1 MSALSIV
8 SFLETL
14 AASPDVTAFR
24 RRALGAAELIPGST
38 VNFSEVAAD
47 GRHATTVARE
57 DRLMEPD
64 AVAAYLELRD
74 QHPAGRRL
82 RDAGAAPRPL
92 AISQVTDEETFR
104 AANLYR
110 GLYRQLGML
119 DQLLVPIAAQD
130 RTVTLAIGRA
140 AWGFTRQELQLAGLL
155 QRVITTAHHWQLERE
170 RLLGGGP
177 DAEGDLLAALTRRQ
191 AEVMR
196 LVLSGRTNDGVARDL
211 GISTRTVAK
220 HLEAAY
226 RRLGVRTR
234 SEAAALLLGRGPGRG

>member
-1 MSALSIV
+1 MSAHSIV

-24 RRALGAAELIPGST
+24 GRALRAAELINGST

-47 GRHATTVARE
+47 GRRATTVARE
-57 DRLMEPD
+57 DRLMEPE
-64 AVAAYLELRD
+64 AVAAYLALRD
-74 QHPAGRRL
+74 EHPAGRRL
-82 RDAGAAPRPL
+82 RAPGAPARPL
-92 AISQVTDEETFR
+92 AISQVTAEDTFR
-104 AANLYR
+104 GMDLYR
-110 GLYRQLGML
+110 ALYRQLGMI
-119 DQLLVPIAAQD
+119 DQLLIPIAAQG
-130 RTVTLAIGRA
+130 RTVTLAIGRT
-140 AWGFTRQELQLAGLL
+140 AWGFSRQELQLAELL
-155 QRVITTAHHWQLERE
+155 QRVVATAYHWQMERE
-170 RLLGGGP
+170 RLLAGGP

-234 SEAAALLLGRGPGRG
+234 SEAAALLLGPGVPRR

>member
-1 MSALSIV
+1 MSAHSIV

-24 RRALGAAELIPGST
+24 GRALRAAELIPGST

-47 GRHATTVARE
+47 GRRATTVARE

-64 AVAAYLELRD
+64 AVAAYLALRD
-74 QHPAGRRL
+74 GHPAGRRL
-82 RDAGAAPRPL
+82 REAGAPRRPL
-92 AISQVTDEETFR
+92 AISQVVGEDAFR
-104 AANLYR
+104 TAALYR
-110 GLYRQLGML
+110 RLYRELGMV
-119 DQLLVPIAAQD
+119 DQLLIPVAAAD

-140 AWGFTRQELQLAGLL
+140 SWGFTRQELQLAGLL
-155 QRVITTAHHWQLERE
+155 QRVIATAYDWQLERE
-170 RLLGGGP
+170 RLTLGGA
-177 DAEGDLLAALTRRQ
+177 DAEGDRFAPLTARQ

-196 LVLSGRTNDGVARDL
+196 LVLAGRTNDAVARDL

-234 SEAAALLLGRGPGRG
+234 TEAAALLLGRGAAGR